1 MATNTESTVSAGQ
14 QTWADASAGH
24 SEGMGHLAVSWQ
36 DSVATGTAVPS
47 DSVDLGT
54 MNGADGLVSGW
65 PAVDQGVRA
74 RGMPSA
80 CTTDGSPDRREDGG
94 EGLLATGGILAGRED
109 AGTCEPPTSW
119 HPGTGD
125 PGSHAQCS
133 GDLSPGFRAPLATD
147 MANIESSADVT
158 KSDCAISEKRMNCVA
173 TEDAHIGAPADE
185 AARAALSWVS
195 STGAGS
201 NVLATAAVEEQSWS
215 APREVSIVAPTIAA
229 AEEQSW
235 APRGA
240 AKTGGSHSWPAGA
253 AQIGGSSGGANDDY
267 MGTHGSDPFGFRKEM
282 QSGQQTAPG
291 PELAI
296 EGGQGVPP
304 RFQEAGQS
312 GQEASTRAE
321 MTVGRREEAGL
332 GRKSDVLDSQVD
344 DVPWAEG
351 LEGGGALPLFAE
363 VTETA
368 SSKAGESGGG
378 LGGRLS
384 KVASIDGKQQR
395 LERFGPAARWL
406 MHGAGKAAT
415 FFAGVDGGTSPG
427 SKAENADT
435 THDRQVFA
443 TLAAAAQ
450 QTGTPWLG
458 KVAPANANPGRSPV
472 RGEAATAADEVSR
485 LLGGAAKPRTRWAA
499 DSSALSTS
507 SNAGVTRTLQTA
519 AAVAVS
525 PIFTA
530 VDNTQQAAAVA
541 GSSVLSSPS
550 GSTHVVEHAA
560 PAEERG
566 VVSPPLS
573 SKGPTLGPQTS
584 AHGSSQFTPRCS
596 HPGPPSEGALA
607 AHGTGSVASAKPTEA
622 VAQRP
627 SPAVCMRGS
636 PRWSTGPLAGERQH
650 PHEVAVSAKQGAHL
664 LGGRS
669 SQIEVASK
677 DENVNAQAMTGDTIA
692 GRWRQHHTAWQMEGP
707 RDHFKHDKAVPSK
720 TGLHWCSEVVPVD
733 GKDNGGKGGCE
744 QHSGLLEHSLLEPAL
759 SMGAGSQINGH
770 GPEPSPTY
778 HSSSSPTKK
787 GPSAAL
793 GEDAKSRSAHSL
805 SSLEHMSAAP
815 TAGTMA
821 SAQEGRGAPEGRAPT
836 LDLGGEALPQARN
849 SIRPATAAGSPSD
862 GVRAAGS
869 TGRLASSPRGY
880 ASSPR
885 NVASRPRSHTLLE
898 REAEVQSAGLGG
910 STGSRDELSSSPR
923 ARIGLAFES
932 SGLGLVLDGD
942 SGVLDR
948 VDADLIVSPRLRFD
962 QAATSPDGLAA
973 GRGPGSG
980 HDPRSDTLPG
990 LGAIASL
997 SVSSRPVAGADISS
1011 GARANAVMGTGS
1023 KEQSDV
1029 DAGLCAS
1036 LHHVHVSDANDWI
1049 DGRSKKPSLKFGEEL
1064 QLTSQ
1069 GMTKA
1074 NGAGGIGSFGFLP
1087 ETAIQAPHQSRYPV
1101 TSEINM
1107 DAADILVICIPCIF
1121 VFARALGEQN
1131 KQFLCFRSTGP
1142 H

>member
-14 QTWADASAGH
+14 QTRADASAGH

-36 DSVATGTAVPS
+36 DSVASGTAAPS
-47 DSVDLGT
+47 DSVGLGT

-74 RGMPSA
+74 RGKPSA
-80 CTTDGSPDRREDGG
+80 CTTEGSPDRREDGG

-119 HPGTGD
+119 QPGTGD

-147 MANIESSADVT
+147 MANIESSANVT
-158 KSDCAISEKRMNCVA
+158 KSDCAISEKRVNCVA
-173 TEDAHIGAPADE
+173 TEDAHIGAPADG
-185 AARAALSWVS
+185 AARGALSWVS

-201 NVLATAAVEEQSWS
+201 NVLATAAVEEQSWA
-215 APREVSIVAPTIAA
+215 APREVNIVARTIAA

-240 AKTGGSHSWPAGA
+240 PKTGGSRSWPAAA
-253 AQIGGSSGGANDDY
+253 AQIGGSSGGTNDDDVG
-267 MGTHGSDPFGFRKEM
+267 MNGSDPSGSWKQM
-282 QSGQQTAPG
+282 QSGQQTAPE

-296 EGGQGVPP
+296 EGGQGVTP

-312 GQEASTRAE
+312 GQEAAMRAE
-321 MTVGRREEAGL
+321 VTVGRQEEAGL
-332 GRKSDVLDSQVD
+332 GRKSDVLDTQVD
-344 DVPWAEG
+344 DVPGAEG

-363 VTETA
+363 VTETC

-384 KVASIDGKQQR
+384 KVASNDGTQQR
-395 LERFGPAARWL
+395 LQRFAPAARWL

-427 SKAENADT
+427 SKAENAAKESADA
-435 THDRQVFA
+435 THDGQVGA
-443 TLAAAAQ
+443 TLAAAGQ

-458 KVAPANANPGRSPV
+458 KVAPANASPGRSPV

-485 LLGGAAKPRTRWAA
+485 LLGGAAKPRTRWAV

-507 SNAGVTRTLQTA
+507 SNAGVTRTLQAA
-519 AAVAVS
+519 AAVAVR

-530 VDNTQQAAAVA
+530 ADNTKQAAAA
-541 GSSVLSSPS
+541 ADSSVLSSFS

-560 PAEERG
+560 AAAERG

-573 SKGPTLGPQTS
+573 STGPALGPQTS

-596 HPGPPSEGALA
+596 HPGPASEGALA
-607 AHGTGSVASAKPTEA
+607 AHSTGSVASAKPTVA
-622 VAQRP
+622 VAQLP
-627 SPAVCMRGS
+627 SPALCMTGS
-636 PRWSTGPLAGERQH
+636 PRLSTGPLIAGERQH
-650 PHEVAVSAKQGAHL
+650 PHEVGVSGKQDAHL
-664 LGGRS
+664 LGGTS
-669 SQIEVASK
+669 SQVQEASK
-677 DENVNAQAMTGDTIA
+677 DENVNAQAMTGDTLA
-692 GRWRQHHTAWQMEGP
+692 GRWRQHQTAWQMEGP
-707 RDHFKHDKAVPSK
+707 RDHFNHDKAVPSK
-720 TGLHWCSEVVPVD
+720 TGLHSCSEVVPVD
-733 GKDNGGKGGCE
+733 GKDSKDKGGCE
-744 QHSGLLEHSLLEPAL
+744 QHSGLLEHSLLDPAL
-759 SMGAGSQINGH
+759 SMGAGSQVNVDC
-770 GPEPSPTY
+770 PEPSPTY

-793 GEDAKSRSAHSL
+793 GEDAKSRSAHTL
-805 SSLEHMSAAP
+805 SSLEHVSAAP
-815 TAGTMA
+815 TAGLERMDGPGMPGKSTDSVVFSACTMA
-821 SAQEGRGAPEGRAPT
+821 CAQEGRGAPQGRAST
-836 LDLGGEALPQARN
+836 QHLGSEALSQARK
-849 SIRPATAAGSPSD
+849 SIRPATAGGSPSD
-862 GVRAAGS
+862 GVPAAGS
-869 TGRLASSPRGY
+869 TERLASSPRGY

-885 NVASRPRSHTLLE
+885 NVASSPRSHTLLE

-910 STGSRDELSSSPR
+910 STGSRDESSSSPR
-923 ARIGLAFES
+923 ARIGLASEAG
-932 SGLGLVLDGD
+932 GLGLVLDGD
-942 SGVLDR
+942 SGVFDR

-962 QAATSPDGLAA
+962 RAATSPDGLAA

-980 HDPRSDTLPG
+980 HDPSSDTLPG

-997 SVSSRPVAGADISS
+997 GVSSRPVDDADISP

-1029 DAGLCAS
+1029 DAGLRAS
-1036 LHHVHVSDANDWI
+1036 LHHIHVSDTHDWI

-1087 ETAIQAPHQSRYPV
+1087 ERAIQAPHQSRYPL
-1101 TSEINM
+1101 TSE
-1107 DAADILVICIPCIF
+1107 
-1121 VFARALGEQN
+1121 
-1131 KQFLCFRSTGP
+1131 
-1142 H
+1142 